1 MKSSVETLEGN
12 KVKVY
17 VEVEES
23 EFDKDID
30 RAFKALAREVNLP
43 GFRAGKAPRRVLEAR
58 FGVAPA
64 REQALRESIPTYLA
78 KALAEHQ
85 VDLISS
91 PEIEITDGT
100 ESGPVEF
107 DATVEIRPEITV
119 PGYGGLR
126 IELPSPVADDGDI
139 DEAVEAE
146 RRRHGS
152 LQPVDRAAQ
161 DGDHVTLDIAA
172 TRDGEPVA
180 GLTVDDWSY
189 ELGQGWIADDFDE
202 QLSGSN
208 AGDEATFTTT
218 PKGTEDPADFT
229 VSVSAVQEL
238 VLPDLDDE
246 WVSENLGEHDTVEE
260 WRTALAEQLTAQ
272 KLDVARNQF
281 VAAATEALGELVEIE
296 PPEAMVQSD
305 LQARVRN
312 TMEQFQARGIELGQF
327 LSATGEDPDD
337 FMNTLREQS
346 MQAVK
351 LDLALRAV
359 AAAEAFEVSEDDLDA
374 EFTQMGMRF
383 GEKPAKVRRAYETQG
398 AMPDLV
404 NQIRKSR
411 ALDHLLHHVDIVDSD
426 GQPIDR
432 DLILG
437 HSHDD
442 DHDDDDDHDQPD
454 GEHDHVAVPQ
464 HDDVQ
469 DDNPKDD
476 TSQEGTP

>member
-78 KALAEHQ
+78 KAFAEHQ

-161 DGDHVTLDIAA
+161 DGDHVTLDVAA
-172 TRDGEPVA
+172 TREGEPVA

-189 ELGQGWIADDFDE
+189 ELGQGWIAADFDE
-202 QLSGSN
+202 RLTGSK
-208 AGDEATFTTT
+208 AGDELTFTAT
-218 PKGTEDPADFT
+218 PKGTEDPADFI

-246 WVSENLGEHDTVEE
+246 WVSENLGEHDTVDE
-260 WRTALAEQLTAQ
+260 WRTGLAKQLAAQ

-281 VAAATEALGELVEIE
+281 VAAATEALVELVEIE

-327 LSATGEDPDD
+327 LSATGQDPDD

-359 AAAEAFEVSEDDLDA
+359 AAAEAFEVSEDHLDA

-398 AMPDLV
+398 AMTDLV

-411 ALDHLLHHVDIVDSD
+411 ALDHLLHHVDIVDPD
-426 GQPIDR
+426 GHPIDR

-442 DHDDDDDHDQPD
+442 DDH
-454 GEHDHVAVPQ
+454 EHDHD
-464 HDDVQ
+464 HDVQ
-469 DDNPKDD
+469 HDNPKDD

>member
-30 RAFKALAREVNLP
+30 RAFKALAREINLP

-126 IELPSPVADDGDI
+126 IELPSPVAEDGDI

-161 DGDHVTLDIAA
+161 DGDHVTVDIAA

-202 QLSGSN
+202 
-208 AGDEATFTTT
+208 
-218 PKGTEDPADFT
+218 
-229 VSVSAVQEL
+229 
-238 VLPDLDDE
+238 
-246 WVSENLGEHDTVEE
+246 
-260 WRTALAEQLTAQ
+260 
-272 KLDVARNQF
+272 
-281 VAAATEALGELVEIE
+281 
-296 PPEAMVQSD
+296 
-305 LQARVRN
+305 
-312 TMEQFQARGIELGQF
+312 
-327 LSATGEDPDD
+327 
-337 FMNTLREQS
+337 
-346 MQAVK
+346 
-351 LDLALRAV
+351 
-359 AAAEAFEVSEDDLDA
+359 
-374 EFTQMGMRF
+374 
-383 GEKPAKVRRAYETQG
+383 
-398 AMPDLV
+398 
-404 NQIRKSR
+404 
-411 ALDHLLHHVDIVDSD
+411 
-426 GQPIDR
+426 
-432 DLILG
+432 
-437 HSHDD
+437 
-442 DHDDDDDHDQPD
+442 
-454 GEHDHVAVPQ
+454 
-464 HDDVQ
+464 
-469 DDNPKDD
+469 
-476 TSQEGTP
+476 

>member
-208 AGDEATFTTT
+208 AGDETTFTTT

-327 LSATGEDPDD
+327 LSATGQDPDD

-359 AAAEAFEVSEDDLDA
+359 AAAEGFEVSEDDLDA

-442 DHDDDDDHDQPD
+442 DDDDHDQPD
-454 GEHDHVAVPQ
+454 GEQDHVAVPQ

>member
-139 DEAVEAE
+139 DDAVEAE

-218 PKGTEDPADFT
+218 PKGTEDPVDFT

-281 VAAATEALGELVEIE
+281 VAAATEALVELVEIE

-327 LSATGEDPDD
+327 LSATGQDPDD

-437 HSHDD
+437 HNH
-442 DHDDDDDHDQPD
+442 DDDDHDQLD
-454 GEHDHVAVPQ
+454 GEHDHVAAPQ
-464 HDDVQ
+464 HDDVP
-469 DDNPKDD
+469 DDNPKVD

>member
-1 MKSSVETLEGN
+1 VKSSVETLEGN

-126 IELPSPVADDGDI
+126 IELPSPVAEDGDI

-161 DGDHVTLDIAA
+161 DGDHVTVDIAA

-189 ELGQGWIADDFDE
+189 ELGQGWIADDFDGH
-202 QLSGSN
+202 LTGSS
-208 AGDEATFTTT
+208 AGDELTFTTT

-246 WVSENLGEHDTVEE
+246 WVSENLGEHETVEE
-260 WRTALAEQLTAQ
+260 WRTALAEQLAAQ

-281 VAAATEALGELVEIE
+281 VAAATGALVELVEIE

-305 LQARVRN
+305 LQARASN
-312 TMEQFQARGIELGQF
+312 TMEQFQSRGIELGQF
-327 LSATGEDPDD
+327 LSATGQDPDD

-359 AAAEAFEVSEDDLDA
+359 AAAEAFEVTEDDLDA
-374 EFTQMGMRF
+374 EFSQMGMRF

-411 ALDHLLHHVDIVDSD
+411 ALDHLLHHVDIVDPD

-442 DHDDDDDHDQPD
+442 DHDHDHDHD
-454 GEHDHVAVPQ
+454 HEHEHDEHE
-464 HDDVQ
+464 HDVQ
-469 DDNPKDD
+469 HDNPKDD
-476 TSQEGTP
+476 TPQEGTP

>member
-1 MKSSVETLEGN
+1 VKSSVETLEGN

-208 AGDEATFTTT
+208 AGDETTFTTT
-218 PKGTEDPADFT
+218 PKGTEDPAEFT

-327 LSATGEDPDD
+327 LSATGQDPDD

-359 AAAEAFEVSEDDLDA
+359 AAAEGFEVSEDDLDA

-442 DHDDDDDHDQPD
+442 DDDDHDQPD

>member
-126 IELPSPVADDGDI
+126 IELPSPVADDDDI

-202 QLSGSN
+202 QLSASN
-208 AGDEATFTTT
+208 AGDELTFTTT
-218 PKGTEDPADFT
+218 PKGTEDPVDFT

-260 WRTALAEQLTAQ
+260 WLTALAEQLTAQ

-327 LSATGEDPDD
+327 LSATGQDPDD

-442 DHDDDDDHDQPD
+442 DDHDRP
-454 GEHDHVAVPQ
+454 G
-464 HDDVQ
+464 DVQ
-469 DDNPKDD
+469 DDNPKVD

>member
-1 MKSSVETLEGN
+1 VKSSVETLEGN

-327 LSATGEDPDD
+327 LSATGQDPDD